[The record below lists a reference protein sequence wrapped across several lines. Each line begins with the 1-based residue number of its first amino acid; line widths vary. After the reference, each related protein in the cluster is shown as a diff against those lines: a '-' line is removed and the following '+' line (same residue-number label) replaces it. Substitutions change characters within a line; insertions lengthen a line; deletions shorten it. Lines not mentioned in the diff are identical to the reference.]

1 MQSLTDI
8 MGDKDFG
15 VPPEVAEIKQY
26 VKRHFDSDVS
36 VQIQQQ
42 VIIIK
47 TSSAGLAGSLRPHL
61 HKLAIQLKT
70 EKKLVIRIG

>member
-1 MQSLTDI
+1 MS
-8 MGDKDFG
+8 DKDFG
-15 VPPEVAEIKQY
+15 LPPEVAEIKQY
-26 VKRHFDSDVS
+26 VKRHFDSDIG

-61 HKLAIQLKT
+61 HKLAKQLNT
-70 EKKLVIRIG
+70 EKRLIIRIG

>member
-1 MQSLTDI
+1 MQSLNDI

-15 VPPEVAEIKQY
+15 VPPEVSEIKQY
-26 VKRHFDSDVS
+26 VKRHFSSDVS
-36 VQIQQQ
+36 VQITQQ

-61 HKLAIQLKT
+61 HKLAKQLNTQKR
-70 EKKLVIRIG
+70 LIIRIG